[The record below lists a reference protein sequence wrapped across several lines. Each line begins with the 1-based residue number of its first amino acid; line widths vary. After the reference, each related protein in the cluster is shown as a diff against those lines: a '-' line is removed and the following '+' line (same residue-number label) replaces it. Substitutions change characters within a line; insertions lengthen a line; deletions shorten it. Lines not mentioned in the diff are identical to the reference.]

1 MFDINTDQNFREIGS
16 KRQGKNSSIKY
27 IDFLEEKVRTNMPNL
42 IEIFQDRAFQTA
54 FPSYVDYYIA
64 SPVI

>member
-27 IDFLEEKVRTNMPNL
+27 IDFLEEKVITNMPNL
-42 IEIFQDRAFQTA
+42 VEIF
-54 FPSYVDYYIA
+54 SG
-64 SPVI
+64 

>member
-1 MFDINTDQNFREIGS
+1 MLDINTDQNFREIGS

-42 IEIFQDRAFQTA
+42 IEIFSGCRISNGFHY
-54 FPSYVDYYIA
+54 YVDYCIA
-64 SPVI
+64 SPVM